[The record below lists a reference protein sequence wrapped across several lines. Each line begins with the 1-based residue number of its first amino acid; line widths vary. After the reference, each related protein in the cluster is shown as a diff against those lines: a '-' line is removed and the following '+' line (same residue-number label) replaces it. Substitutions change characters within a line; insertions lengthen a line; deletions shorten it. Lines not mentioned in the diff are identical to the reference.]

1 MKNLTENLILTL
13 ACAAVASPF
22 AFKAFDEPDGWIPM
36 WLGPKSQVQT
46 CLINTDNIVMIQP
59 VYDEDSF
66 TSRKPVINYIDVYM
80 SDGRKLTVTE
90 DFEEFKKRIRNSR

>member
-1 MKNLTENLILTL
+1 MKDPLLAFGLALIASTPFLSTL
-13 ACAAVASPF
+13 G
-22 AFKAFDEPDGWIPM
+22 EPDGWIPM
-36 WLGPKSQVQT
+36 WLDDKSQVQT

-59 VYDEDSF
+59 VYDADTF
-66 TSRKPVINYIDVYM
+66 TSRKPVINYIDVYL

>member
-22 AFKAFDEPDGWIPM
+22 AYKAFGEPDGWIPM
-36 WLGPKSQVQT
+36 WLDDKSQVQT

-59 VYDEDSF
+59 VYDADTF

>member
-1 MKNLTENLILTL
+1 MKKLDMLMFGAIM
-13 ACAAVASPF
+13 AAVPMLPTTYG
-22 AFKAFDEPDGWIPM
+22 EPDGWIPM

-59 VYDEDSF
+59 VYDADTF

>member
-1 MKNLTENLILTL
+1 MKKLDMLML
-13 ACAAVASPF
+13 AGVMAAVPMLPTYG
-22 AFKAFDEPDGWIPM
+22 EPDGWIPM

-59 VYDEDSF
+59 VYDADTF
-66 TSRKPVINYIDVYM
+66 TSRSPVINYIDVYM

>member
-22 AFKAFDEPDGWIPM
+22 AFKAFGEPDGWIPM

-59 VYDEDSF
+59 VYDADTF
-66 TSRKPVINYIDVYM
+66 TSRKPVINYIDVYL

>member
-1 MKNLTENLILTL
+1 ML
-13 ACAAVASPF
+13 AGVMAAVPMLPTYC
-22 AFKAFDEPDGWIPM
+22 EPDCWIPM
-36 WLGPKSQVQT
+36 LLDDKFQVQT

-59 VYDEDSF
+59 VYDSDSF

-90 DFEEFKKRIRNSR
+90 DFEEFKKRIRKSR

>member
-22 AFKAFDEPDGWIPM
+22 AFKAFGEPDGWIPM

-59 VYDEDSF
+59 VYDEDSL

>member
-1 MKNLTENLILTL
+1 MKKLDMLMCAGIM
-13 ACAAVASPF
+13 AAVPSMISYG
-22 AFKAFDEPDGWIPM
+22 EPDGWIPM

-59 VYDEDSF
+59 VYDADTF

>member
-22 AFKAFDEPDGWIPM
+22 AFKAFGEPDGWIPM

-59 VYDEDSF
+59 VYDSDSF
-66 TSRKPVINYIDVYM
+66 TSRKPVINYLDVYM